1 MGMKVLV
8 GVDGSD
14 ASIAALHRAVGMVE
28 AFGGSLTIL
37 TVVHLSGFYYSALA
51 LPTTQTTEEDIES
64 AISAAVWQAVAPA
77 LAAVPD
83 SIPITKIDARGHAG
97 QEIIDAAIALGAD
110 LIVVGSR
117 GFGPI
122 RSSILGSTSRFVT
135 QHATCDVLVVH
146 EPAG

>member
-1 MGMKVLV
+1 MRILV

-14 ASIAALHRAVGMVE
+14 ASIAALRKAADLAE
-28 AFGGSLTIL
+28 AFEGSLTIL

-64 AISAAVWQAVAPA
+64 AISEAVWRAVEPA
-77 LAAVPD
+77 LAEVD
-83 SIPITKIDARGHAG
+83 ESITVTRRDARGHAG
-97 QEIIDAAIALGAD
+97 QELIDLAEEIDAD

-122 RSSILGSTSRFVT
+122 RSSILGSTSRYVT
-135 QHATCDVLVVH
+135 QHAHCDVLVVRD
-146 EPAG
+146 